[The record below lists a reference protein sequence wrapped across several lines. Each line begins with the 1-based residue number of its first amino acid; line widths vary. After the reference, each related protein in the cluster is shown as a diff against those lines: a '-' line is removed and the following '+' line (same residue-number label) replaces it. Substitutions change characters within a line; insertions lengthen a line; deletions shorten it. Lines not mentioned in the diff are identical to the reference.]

1 MPYRLGGTIYQT
13 REQAFAAVEPY
24 IRQVQAA
31 ITAGRQR
38 PRFNGQVRQMMND
51 WERILNAEAEE
62 ANARN
67 AQMNQN
73 GNWNNGNLNQQMNE
87 TQPNFMHEA
96 WLAQQAVPLPTVS
109 LNNIPNMGSINV
121 PEGTRNEISMNNIEE
136 GNALVNFR
144 GTEPNS
150 FESKFGYFY
159 KPNTVSHLTENPRTR
174 GPIHNYRRHTAHI
187 VPKKNNNGSPK
198 ARKTRKSR
206 KNRKSRRSSRK

>member
-24 IRQVQAA
+24 IRQAQAA
-31 ITAGRQR
+31 TRAGRQQ
-38 PRFNGQVRQMMND
+38 PRFNARARQMVND
-51 WERILNAEAEE
+51 WEAILDAEQEE

-67 AQMNQN
+67 AAMNRN
-73 GNWNNGNLNQQMNE
+73 NNNENWGP
-87 TQPNFMHEA
+87 QPNFAHQA
-96 WLAQQAVPLPTVS
+96 WLAQQQVPLPHVP
-109 LNNIPNMGSINV
+109 LHNIPNMGPINV

-159 KPNTVSHLTENPRTR
+159 KPTTVSHLATHPRTR
-174 GPIHNYRRHTAHI
+174 EPIQNYRRHTAHI

-206 KNRKSRRSSRK
+206 KNRKSRRTARK